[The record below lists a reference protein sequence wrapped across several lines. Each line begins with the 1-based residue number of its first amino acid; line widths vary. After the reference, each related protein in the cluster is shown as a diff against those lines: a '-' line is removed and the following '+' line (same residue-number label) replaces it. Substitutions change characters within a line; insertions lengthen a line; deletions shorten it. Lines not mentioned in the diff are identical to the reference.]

1 MKSIIAA
8 GILLAS
14 APAALAFPVDGG
26 FSQGQ
31 VSRGEPYAVRAC
43 GDVCG
48 TFSDVCYGQWTRG
61 EFFPFS
67 RGVGIE
73 VDRYKTVRVSCDR
86 PHVEGTRRGNMAKEY
101 CPEVR
106 AGNLAP
112 APFLD

>member
-31 VSRGEPYAVRAC
+31 VSRGEPFAIRAC
-43 GDVCG
+43 GDAYS
-48 TFSDVCYGQWTRG
+48 TPSDVCYGQWTRG
-61 EFFPFS
+61 EVFPFS
-67 RGVGIE
+67 RGVGLE
-73 VDRYKTVRVSCDR
+73 VNRYKTVRVSCDAPR
-86 PHVEGTRRGNMAKEY
+86 IGGTRRGNIAKQY